1 MLQPPACVWHRCIA
15 TLNNDREM
23 LNEPFSRRRF
33 LKTLTAVA
41 GVSMLGAC
49 DTSDQ
54 TITIATHMWP
64 GYEPLSL
71 ASDLGWLDKQ
81 LVKLIETD
89 SATDSIKLLEAG
101 KIDGAG
107 LTLDEVLR
115 IRATGMP
122 LSILLVCDISAG
134 ADMLLVRP
142 EIKQLSEL
150 KGKRI
155 GVEDGALGTLMLYEI
170 LQAAGLKR
178 SDVRTVSLTI
188 DQQIGAWQRGEIDA
202 AVTFEPS
209 SRSIK
214 AQGGKLLFDSRQI
227 PELIFD
233 VIAVRS
239 NLLDKQHSA
248 ALHHLTE
255 MQLKALQHLTIN
267 PNDAAYRMSARLKLP
282 AEEVMSTFKGL
293 ILPDLNNNIRLLAG
307 EHPVLLDSAQRVSK
321 AMHEAGIL
329 HSDTAMN
336 DLIHPEYLP
345 RKAQ

>member
-1 MLQPPACVWHRCIA
+1 MDKKIVHESL
-15 TLNNDREM
+15 
-23 LNEPFSRRRF
+23 SRRRF
-33 LKTLTAVA
+33 LKALTAVA

-54 TITIATHMWP
+54 AVTIATHKWP

-71 ASDLGWLDKQ
+71 ASDLGWLDQK

-89 SATDSIKLLEAG
+89 SATESVKLLETG

-142 EIKQLSEL
+142 EIKQLADL

-178 SDVRTVSLTI
+178 SDVHPVSLTI
-188 DQQIGAWQRGEIDA
+188 GQQISAWQRGEIDA

-209 SRSIK
+209 ARGIK
-214 AQGGKLLFDSRQI
+214 TLGGKLLFDSRQI
-227 PELIFD
+227 PELIID

-239 NLLDKQHSA
+239 SVSDSPHAA

-267 PNDAAYRMSARLKLP
+267 PHDAAYRMSARLKLP
-282 AEEVMSTFKGL
+282 AEEVMSAFKGL
-293 ILPDLNNNIRLLAG
+293 VLPDLNNNIRLLAG
-307 EHPVLLDSAQRVSK
+307 DHPDLLDSAQLITK

-329 HSDTAMN
+329 HSETAMN
-336 DLIHPEYLP
+336 GLIHPEYLP
-345 RKAQ
+345 RKAL